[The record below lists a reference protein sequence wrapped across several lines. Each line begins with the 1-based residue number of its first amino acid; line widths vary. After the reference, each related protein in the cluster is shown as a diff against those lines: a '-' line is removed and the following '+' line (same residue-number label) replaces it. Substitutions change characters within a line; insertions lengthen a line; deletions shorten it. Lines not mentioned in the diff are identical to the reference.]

1 MRFNNVNIEALAY
14 HLPDSVVTSEDLEI
28 RMAPLYEKLKLPVGR
43 LQLMTGIRERR
54 FWDVGVMPSEIS
66 TLAGEK
72 VLEKSGIDRSMI
84 GCLIS
89 GSVCRDFMEPAT
101 ASLIHHNLR
110 LPRASQVFDISNAC
124 LGVLNGMVHIAN
136 MIELGHIQAGLV
148 VAGENGG
155 PLVFNTIETLLSTP
169 GVTRKDI
176 KKSFASLTIG
186 SAAVGVLL
194 THKNISQ
201 TGHRLLGGVS
211 YAATQFNDLCRGSE
225 DNGSSFKGA
234 PLMDTDSETLM
245 KEGCALAG
253 ETWQHF
259 KRTLNWKNNDVD
271 RVFCHQVGTMHRNLL
286 LDTIDMDLAKD
297 FSTLETLGNTGS
309 ASLPVTLA
317 MGEEQGALQRGNH
330 AALLGIGSGLNSLML
345 GVEW

>member
-14 HLPDSVVTSEDLEI
+14 HLPDNVVTSEDLEN
-28 RMAPLYEKLKLPVGR
+28 RMRPLYKRLKLPVGR
-43 LQLMTGIRERR
+43 LELMSGIRERR
-54 FWDVGVMPSEIS
+54 FWNQGVVPSEIS
-66 TLAGEK
+66 TIAGEK
-72 VLEKSGIDRSMI
+72 VLAKSGIDRSLV

-89 GSVCRDFMEPAT
+89 ASVCRDFMEPAT

-110 LPRASQVFDISNAC
+110 LPKESQVFDISNAC

-136 MIELGHIQAGLV
+136 MIELGHIEAGLV

-155 PLVFNTIETLLSTP
+155 PLVFNTIETLLSNLDA
-169 GVTRKDI
+169 TRRDI

-186 SAAVGVLL
+186 SAAVAVLL
-194 THKNISQ
+194 THKKISK

-211 YAATQFNDLCRGSE
+211 FAATQFNDLCRGSS
-225 DNGSSFKGA
+225 DSRSNGD
-234 PLMDTDSETLM
+234 PLMDTDAETLM

-253 ETWQHF
+253 ETWQSF
-259 KRTLNWKNNDVD
+259 KCALNWKNDDVD
-271 RVFCHQVGTMHRNLL
+271 RVFCHQVGTMHRKLL
-286 LDTIDMDLAKD
+286 LETIAMDLAKD

-317 MGEEQGALQRGNH
+317 MGEEQGVLQKGSR
-330 AALLGIGSGLNSLML
+330 AALLGIGSGLNCLML
-345 GVEW
+345 GIEW